1 MSKSIKFDSSQNPAK
16 NFGMIV
22 RNLEE
27 ISQDTGRP
35 VTDIIDMFIV
45 DLQNYYNEE
54 YEKKVDITLKS
65 VTPKMRSSFLSYLNK
80 MKKEYQKKE
89 RSEKRKEERDTK
101 RKENEAKEKE
111 MQGKWKEVEKS
122 LSGNITD
129 SDAFEKMIS
138 DIENSNFNEEEKEF
152 MKVKLDEKRAKFI
165 ETWSRIED
173 IVEQSS
179 ETGNKT
185 KLECWQAVK
194 DLIAQRNKSLKIN
207 MNEEMEKQMIS
218 MIDEKISGE
227 KDVLYYEQVKYF
239 TRDFSF
245 LREYP
250 ELQTAMTGS
259 KARKFTDKES
269 FNRFYDL
276 RSLLQNGYNESI
288 QIERLLRRKDIGDA
302 DKRILTERKA
312 VINKELEDKA
322 QPEAR

>member
-129 SDAFEKMIS
+129 LDAFEKMIS

-322 QPEAR
+322 QPESR